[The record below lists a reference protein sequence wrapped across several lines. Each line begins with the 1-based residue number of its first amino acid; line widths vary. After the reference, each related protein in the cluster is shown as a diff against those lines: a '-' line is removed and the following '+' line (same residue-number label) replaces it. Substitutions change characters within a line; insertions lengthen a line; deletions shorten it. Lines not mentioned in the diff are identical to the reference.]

1 MLYLFQAVSVD
12 NSAAIDSGRGGSW
25 CPVSSWSAF
34 TGNKQVY
41 YLKKSRLIT
50 LCAIFTS
57 SHVIIMWLFVYS
69 SSYLPLNLNLK
80 NSFPAYSSLPCWQAQ
95 QKESCWRY
103 WPNLVLG
110 RLGSDW
116 IKSAGP
122 EQQNITWDQNKVVG
136 NRYLLDLY
144 SLAAGPMFSPCFFR
158 YLKSLWSKDFVV
170 QVPGQADLYSDW
182 RDTLDS
188 REK

>member
-12 NSAAIDSGRGGSW
+12 NSAAIDSERGGCG

-50 LCAIFTS
+50 LCAIFIS

-95 QKESCWRY
+95 QKESCWGY

-110 RLGSDW
+110 RLGSNW
-116 IKSAGP
+116 IKSAAP

-136 NRYLLDLY
+136 NRYLLDLH
-144 SLAAGPMFSPCFFR
+144 SLAAGPMLSPCFFR